1 MTRNYASIEKLLA
14 AYGLLMMSLAC
25 IQSSAQQEELRLQQ
39 LQYEKTAKLQ
49 QFQDEVRRRVIAI
62 DRLKRIQELQ
72 KSQTAVSLFKY
83 SFIIALHFDQLPAS
97 LRQSCTNLST
107 FASVSSSSSTSSTS
121 SMNSPLSL
129 SITPSLFHSGL
140 KTFLFCKS
148 FPP

>member
-14 AYGLLMMSLAC
+14 AYRLLMMSLAC

-62 DRLKRIQELQ
+62 DRLKRMQELQ

-83 SFIIALHFDQLPAS
+83 SFIIALHFDQCPRERIFLG
-97 LRQSCTNLST
+97 
-107 FASVSSSSSTSSTS
+107 
-121 SMNSPLSL
+121 
-129 SITPSLFHSGL
+129 LFQ
-140 KTFLFCKS
+140 
-148 FPP
+148 